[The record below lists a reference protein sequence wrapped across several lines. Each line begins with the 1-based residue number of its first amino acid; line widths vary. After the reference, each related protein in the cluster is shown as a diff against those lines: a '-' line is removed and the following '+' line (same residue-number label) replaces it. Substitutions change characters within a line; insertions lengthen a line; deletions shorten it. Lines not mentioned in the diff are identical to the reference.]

1 MNKNDNQKVNINK
14 NIQNNMSNKAL
25 PDVFKELEK
34 IKNQQIQEQINEK
47 QHSKGK
53 KKKTNNITKNK
64 SILDK
69 NIKQR
74 NTKNTPKFRIKDVF
88 LERDPLSIVM
98 CTAVALLGITMLSSN
113 YIFAKEDESN
123 IENTPKQIVGT
134 YEKNNDA
141 INLQQVLTDNINTT
155 ETKELLTMQRQVDF
169 QTEYYEN
176 AKLPK
181 DEQVVTQEGVL
192 GTEEVSYI
200 RTYANSSVM
209 NDTIIGIQ
217 TLENPITQKIDVGT
231 NEFLA
236 EQKIHIDDL
245 IYAKDQTTLYKEMNE
260 SSEVIGIIVKYY
272 DVKLLDIEG
281 DWCKV
286 QIFDYIGYAKKDNFV
301 SANTSPDIV
310 DKCRRQKVVI
320 NVNENMN
327 MNEKTGLTLDDYKE
341 IFSNNS
347 RDTRKIFEQN
357 AETFYNVEQKYNING
372 LFVASIGI
380 HESAWGNSTIAQNK
394 NNLFGYGSYDSDPYN
409 MSFSFDTY
417 SKGIETVAQVL
428 VKYYLNPFGTDIYD
442 GQKAIGSYYNGNTI
456 KAVNTRYASDPD
468 WNVKVFN
475 TMKSLYNKIAP

>member
-1 MNKNDNQKVNINK
+1 MY
-14 NIQNNMSNKAL
+14 
-25 PDVFKELEK
+25 
-34 IKNQQIQEQINEK
+34 
-47 QHSKGK
+47 
-53 KKKTNNITKNK
+53 KNK
-64 SILDK
+64 K
-69 NIKQR
+69 
-74 NTKNTPKFRIKDVF
+74 
-88 LERDPLSIVM
+88 
-98 CTAVALLGITMLSSN
+98 G
-113 YIFAKEDESN
+113 
-123 IENTPKQIVGT
+123 
-134 YEKNNDA
+134 
-141 INLQQVLTDNINTT
+141 
-155 ETKELLTMQRQVDF
+155 
-169 QTEYYEN
+169 
-176 AKLPK
+176 
-181 DEQVVTQEGVL
+181 
-192 GTEEVSYI
+192 
-200 RTYANSSVM
+200 
-209 NDTIIGIQ
+209 
-217 TLENPITQKIDVGT
+217 
-231 NEFLA
+231 
-236 EQKIHIDDL
+236 
-245 IYAKDQTTLYKEMNE
+245 
-260 SSEVIGIIVKYY
+260 EVIGIIVKYY

-310 DKCRRQKVVI
+310 NKCRRQKVVI

-357 AETFYNVEQKYNING
+357 AETFYNIEQKYNING
-372 LFVASIGI
+372 LFVAAIGI

-428 VKYYLNPFGTDIYD
+428 VKYYLNPFGTNIYD

-456 KAVNTRYASDPD
+456 KAVNTRYASDSD

>member
-1 MNKNDNQKVNINK
+1 
-14 NIQNNMSNKAL
+14 
-25 PDVFKELEK
+25 
-34 IKNQQIQEQINEK
+34 
-47 QHSKGK
+47 
-53 KKKTNNITKNK
+53 
-64 SILDK
+64 
-69 NIKQR
+69 
-74 NTKNTPKFRIKDVF
+74 
-88 LERDPLSIVM
+88 
-98 CTAVALLGITMLSSN
+98 
-113 YIFAKEDESN
+113 
-123 IENTPKQIVGT
+123 
-134 YEKNNDA
+134 
-141 INLQQVLTDNINTT
+141 
-155 ETKELLTMQRQVDF
+155 MQRQVDF

-181 DEQVVTQEGVL
+181 DEQVVTQAGVL

-217 TLENPITQKIDVGT
+217 TIENPITQKIDVGT

-301 SANTSPDIV
+301 SANTSPDIEN
-310 DKCRRQKVVI
+310 KCRRQKVVI

-372 LFVASIGI
+372 LFVAAIGI

-409 MSFSFDTY
+409 MSFSIDTY

-428 VKYYLNPFGTDIYD
+428 VKYYLNPFGTSIYD